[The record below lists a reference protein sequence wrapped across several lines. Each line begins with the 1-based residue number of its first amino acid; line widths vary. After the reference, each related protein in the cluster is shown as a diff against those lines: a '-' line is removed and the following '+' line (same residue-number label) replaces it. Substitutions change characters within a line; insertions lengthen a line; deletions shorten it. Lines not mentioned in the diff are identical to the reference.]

1 MYLSFLDN
9 LCSASYVSCQHDT
22 ARICCRAP
30 APDVDQWDRQT
41 NEQRNKQ
48 MLDCFTGPVPDGGG
62 VGEASDEA
70 LQPRSS

>member
-1 MYLSFLDN
+1 M
-9 LCSASYVSCQHDT
+9 SAVNMTLPAFAAEHQHPMSISGTDK
-22 ARICCRAP
+22 
-30 APDVDQWDRQT
+30 
-41 NEQRNKQ
+41 QRNKQ